1 MRLFKPQWIEHCSK
15 RKSFMKVLKFGGTSV
30 ADAKSL
36 KHVIEI
42 VKDSKEQQLVVVS
55 ALGGITN
62 ILVEMAKRASTRQTN
77 YTEKLATLESRH
89 LNPIKAF
96 VPVTKQSGI
105 ISFLKSQLNELEEML
120 ASIFTLNE
128 LTPKSLAMVS
138 SYGEVLSSTIIFH
151 ILQHQG
157 CSVELKD
164 ARELLFTHTVNDREV
179 VDHQRSAK
187 KTRAFLQK
195 SQAAIALVPGFIAQ
209 DEEGNTT
216 TLGRGGSDL
225 TASLLANYLQANIL
239 EIWTDVS
246 GMYTANPKLVQQAQP
261 ISKLSYEEAME
272 LSHFGAKVIYPPT
285 LQPLIEKNIPV
296 LIKNTFATQQAGTL
310 IDQNGVE
317 QREGTTVKGV
327 SHIKNVSLISLEGS
341 GMIGIPGFSK
351 RLFECLSL
359 KKINVIMITQA
370 SSEHSICI
378 GVRSEDTS
386 LAKKTID
393 EHFTFEISL
402 NKVKPAK
409 IENDMV
415 NIAVVGDKMK
425 DHQGI
430 SGKLFSSLGANNIN
444 IRAIAQGA
452 SERNISIVID
462 KKNTQKALNTI
473 HESFFEEQT
482 KELNLFIT
490 GVGNVGGKLLEQ
502 IEKQKVYL
510 LEHLRLKIRVIALS
524 NSRKMLLKE
533 GPVDLNQW
541 KEELDNSALKADRDA
556 FFEHVKHLNL
566 RNSIFVDNT
575 ANEIIAEEYERYLA
589 HNIGVVTCNKI
600 ACASSFKNYSALKKT
615 ARRFGT
621 PFLFETNVGAGL
633 PVIDTLN
640 NLIASGDK
648 ILKIQAILSGSLNFV
663 FNNFNAATTFKEVVQ
678 SAQKEGYTE
687 PDPKI
692 DLSGVDVARKILILA
707 RESGYKLELNEIR
720 NNSFLPQEVL
730 DTTSNEA
737 FYSAIEKNEEHFQK
751 LLQQAEKNNARLKY
765 VAQLENGQASV
776 GLQEISSEHDFYTL
790 EGSDNII
797 LFYTNRYR
805 EQPLIVKGAG
815 AGAEVTAG
823 GIFGD
828 IIRIGKQ

>member
-1 MRLFKPQWIEHCSK
+1 M
-15 RKSFMKVLKFGGTSV
+15 
-30 ADAKSL
+30 
-36 KHVIEI
+36 
-42 VKDSKEQQLVVVS
+42 
-55 ALGGITN
+55 
-62 ILVEMAKRASTRQTN
+62 
-77 YTEKLATLESRH
+77 
-89 LNPIKAF
+89 
-96 VPVTKQSGI
+96 
-105 ISFLKSQLNELEEML
+105 
-120 ASIFTLNE
+120 
-128 LTPKSLAMVS
+128 
-138 SYGEVLSSTIIFH
+138 
-151 ILQHQG
+151 
-157 CSVELKD
+157 
-164 ARELLFTHTVNDREV
+164 
-179 VDHQRSAK
+179 
-187 KTRAFLQK
+187 
-195 SQAAIALVPGFIAQ
+195 
-209 DEEGNTT
+209 
-216 TLGRGGSDL
+216 
-225 TASLLANYLQANIL
+225 ANIA
-239 EIWTDVS
+239 I
-246 GMYTANPKLVQQAQP
+246 
-261 ISKLSYEEAME
+261 
-272 LSHFGAKVIYPPT
+272 
-285 LQPLIEKNIPV
+285 
-296 LIKNTFATQQAGTL
+296 
-310 IDQNGVE
+310 
-317 QREGTTVKGV
+317 
-327 SHIKNVSLISLEGS
+327 
-341 GMIGIPGFSK
+341 
-351 RLFECLSL
+351 
-359 KKINVIMITQA
+359 
-370 SSEHSICI
+370 
-378 GVRSEDTS
+378 
-386 LAKKTID
+386 
-393 EHFTFEISL
+393 
-402 NKVKPAK
+402 
-409 IENDMV
+409 
-415 NIAVVGDKMK
+415 VGDKMK

-502 IEKQKVYL
+502 IDKQKEYL

-524 NSRKMLLKE
+524 NSRKMLLKD
-533 GPVDLNQW
+533 GPIALNQW
-541 KEELDNSALKADRDA
+541 KEELDNSSLKADRDA
-556 FFEHVKHLNL
+556 FFEHVKQLNL

-600 ACASSFKNYSALKKT
+600 ACASSFINYSDLKKT

-663 FNNFNAATTFKEVVQ
+663 FNNFNSKTSFKEVVQ
-678 SAQKEGYTE
+678 IAQNEGYTE

-707 RESGYKLELNEIR
+707 RESGFQLELNEII

-730 DTTSNEA
+730 QTNNNED
-737 FYSAIEKNEEHFQK
+737 FYIALDLHEEHFQK
-751 LLQQAEKNNARLKY
+751 LLSNAKKNNARLKY

-776 GLQEISSEHDFYTL
+776 GLQEISSEHDFYNL

-797 LFYTNRYR
+797 LFYTTRYK

-815 AGAEVTAG
+815 AGAEVTAA